1 MAPLGL
7 VRGLISA
14 RLTGRT
20 LRELLELEQTL
31 VVGASC
37 SPLQAA
43 GRAGLRTLG
52 VAAVVDSTQLVII
65 GNLKYDLRRCLV
77 LAVFARLCFRA
88 LSTLTFLVR

>member
-65 GNLKYDLRRCLV
+65 GNLKYDVNVVYCSQCL
-77 LAVFARLCFRA
+77 LGCVFAPFKR
-88 LSTLTFLVR
+88 